1 MLRLGFILG
10 NMKINISYFFRFL
23 VEEGI
28 SLMKKGG
35 KKLEPNDTEN
45 EDYSECEL
53 SLLSKVS
60 SVLIY

>member
-1 MLRLGFILG
+1 
-10 NMKINISYFFRFL
+10 MKINLALILGFL
-23 VEEGI
+23 VEKGI

-45 EDYSECEL
+45 EDSSECEL

-60 SVLIY
+60 SVLIN

>member
-1 MLRLGFILG
+1 MLRLGFLLG

-35 KKLEPNDTEN
+35 KKLEPNDMKN
-45 EDYSECEL
+45 EECEL

-60 SVLIY
+60 SVLIN